1 MLAGPKPP
9 YPIVPGQGLGPF
21 KVGATQAELEKTLA
35 REGIKFANPTMDKGA
50 RWSCPAG
57 ADEEK
62 FAFLFNQVKGPVDQV
77 AIYSPEYSVQGHSGV
92 RVSCSHEAVLKAF
105 PKPTQDL
112 GGSVDYNDLGL
123 YFYFNSRGSRELPKY
138 GPGMCEAI
146 IVYVPGHSSWTGK

>member
-1 MLAGPKPP
+1 MG
-9 YPIVPGQGLGPF
+9 
-21 KVGATQAELEKTLA
+21 
-35 REGIKFANPTMDKGA
+35 
-50 RWSCPAG
+50 G

-123 YFYFNSRGSRELPKY
+123 YFYFNSRSSRELPKY

-146 IVYVPGHSSWTGK
+146 IVYVPGHSSWTGKDSVLSSGVNCHQAPVRFHAAAGSALGWITTSVSPTTRIARAFLIDSWL